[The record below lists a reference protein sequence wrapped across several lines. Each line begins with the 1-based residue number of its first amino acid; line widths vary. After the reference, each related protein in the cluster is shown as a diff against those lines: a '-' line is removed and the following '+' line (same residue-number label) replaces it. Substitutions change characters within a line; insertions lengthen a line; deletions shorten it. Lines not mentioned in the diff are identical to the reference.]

1 MGNAREGG
9 KEDAPVRPRAIRN
22 ERYRRYLIRVVT
34 RWAVFWT
41 KQSLARRNQK
51 EAAMHEEKN
60 LMGLLAKWK
69 RMARGAYGIA
79 SRKEG

>member
-9 KEDAPVRPRAIRN
+9 KEDAPVGTRAIRN
-22 ERYRRYLIRVVT
+22 ERYRRCLIRVVT
-34 RWAVFWT
+34 RWAVFWSE
-41 KQSLARRNQK
+41 QSLARRDQK
-51 EAAMHEEKN
+51 EAALHEEKN

-69 RMARGAYGIA
+69 RMARGVYGIA

>member
-1 MGNAREGG
+1 
-9 KEDAPVRPRAIRN
+9 
-22 ERYRRYLIRVVT
+22 
-34 RWAVFWT
+34 VFST
-41 KQSLARRNQK
+41 EQDLARRNQK
-51 EAAMHEEKN
+51 EAAMHDEKN

>member
-1 MGNAREGG
+1 
-9 KEDAPVRPRAIRN
+9 
-22 ERYRRYLIRVVT
+22 
-34 RWAVFWT
+34 VFWSE
-41 KQSLARRNQK
+41 QSLARRDQK
-51 EAAMHEEKN
+51 EAALHEEKN